1 MPTETQVNRI
11 AMIKKLFSLKNAML
25 LDQKSTILTHGK
37 KGIMRQK
44 GHYWWQAGVK
54 INKVALFS
62 GESYF

>member
-44 GHYWWQAGVK
+44 GHY
-54 INKVALFS
+54 
-62 GESYF
+62 